1 MVTIRL
7 ARGGRIERPF
17 YHIVVTDS
25 RKPRDGRYIER
36 LGFYN
41 PVAAGKEV
49 VLRITEERVK
59 YWLSQGA
66 QPSEQVQNLLK
77 KAKKTANNPN
87 NKIDDQVIAA

>member
-41 PVAAGKEV
+41 PIASGKETM
-49 VLRITEERVK
+49 LQIAEDRVN
-59 YWLSQGA
+59 YWVSQGA
-66 QPSEQVQNLLK
+66 QPSEQVKSLLK
-77 KAKKTANNPN
+77 RSKNGVNSPNKTS
-87 NKIDDQVIAA
+87 DDQAIAA

>member
-7 ARGGRIERPF
+7 ARGGRTERPF

-41 PVAAGKEV
+41 PVATGKEV
-49 VLRITEERVK
+49 ALKIAEDRVN

-66 QPSEQVQNLLK
+66 QTSAQVRSLLK
-77 KAKKTANNPN
+77 KAKNEANDSKKN
-87 NKIDDQVIAA
+87 DDQAIAA

>member
-7 ARGGRIERPF
+7 ARGGRTERPF

-36 LGFYN
+36 LGFHN
-41 PVAAGKEV
+41 PLATGKEV
-49 VLRITEERVK
+49 ELKIAEDRVN

-66 QPSEQVQNLLK
+66 QTSAQVRSLLK
-77 KAKKTANNPN
+77 KAKNEANDPTKTG
-87 NKIDDQVIAA
+87 DQAIAA